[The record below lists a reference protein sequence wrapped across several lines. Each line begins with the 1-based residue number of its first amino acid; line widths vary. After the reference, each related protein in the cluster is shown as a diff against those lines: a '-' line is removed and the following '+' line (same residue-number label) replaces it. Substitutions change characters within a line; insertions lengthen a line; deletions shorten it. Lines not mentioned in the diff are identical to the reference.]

1 MPTHSPVSH
10 IIMRNASLALLLLGL
25 GCAAPQEPSVLD
37 PEDVIGV
44 STSWNGTYT
53 CEGCAT
59 VIHDL
64 ALNAEKGTFQ
74 LVSTFQ
80 GAPSGD
86 RSYTRQGRY
95 TWTETVVCLNAEPP
109 NPTECYF
116 LQDVNTLVRLDMSG
130 EVTGDVLRRK

>member
-1 MPTHSPVSH
+1 MK
-10 IIMRNASLALLLLGL
+10 RFALLVCLTMFFA
-25 GCAAPQEPSVLD
+25 CAAPDEPSVMD

-44 STSWNGTYT
+44 STSWNGTFT

-59 VIHDL
+59 VFHDL
-64 ALNAEKGTFQ
+64 TLNADKGTFQ

-80 GAPSGD
+80 GTPTGD

-109 NPTECYF
+109 NPIECYF

-130 EVTGDVLRRK
+130 EVTTDALRRK

>member
-1 MPTHSPVSH
+1 MS
-10 IIMRNASLALLLLGL
+10 MRTALLALLVLIS
-25 GCAAPQEPSVLD
+25 GCGAPAEPSVID

-44 STSWNGTYT
+44 STAWNGTFT

-64 ALNAEKGTFQ
+64 TLNAQKGTFQ

-80 GAPSGD
+80 GTPTGD

-109 NPTECYF
+109 NPTECFF
-116 LQDVNTLVRLDMSG
+116 LQDVNTLVRLDMTG
-130 EVTGDVLRRK
+130 EVTGDELRRK